1 MASAFFKFL
10 KRQQKSWGDCFAF
23 FVSIYRID
31 YQKKSINKF
40 VIINYSWSIFAPKW
54 KQDLLFAIKKI
65 HAYIYIDTDTDMTE
79 EKHME
84 CFVLILFGFAKIM
97 QNDFC
102 HIKLYSI

>member
-1 MASAFFKFL
+1 M
-10 KRQQKSWGDCFAF
+10 
-23 FVSIYRID
+23 
-31 YQKKSINKF
+31 
-40 VIINYSWSIFAPKW
+40 
-54 KQDLLFAIKKI
+54 FAIKKI